1 MVYIFDEPSMGELH
15 AHPRLSVEE
24 GFGKPIQPTRG
35 IWPPGEKG
43 YYKSWDSPI
52 GRGIDRTQAKLWR
65 ARNALAI
72 RQLAGR
78 LEAPAGTDFHQL
90 LRLAH
95 GLPLSAPP
103 HEPRS
108 ERNEDHRWVAEF
120 EWELEEHGLSYPANL
135 TSILEAYG
143 RRHGLVR
150 KDLTPVEPN
159 PPAQS
164 ELEANGDEEPPSWVT
179 RVLGLWEGSR

>member
-1 MVYIFDEPSMGELH
+1 MGELH

-24 GFGKPIQPTRG
+24 GFGRPIQPTRG

-52 GRGIDRTQAKLWR
+52 GSGADRNQARVWR
-65 ARNALAI
+65 ALNALSI
-72 RQLAGR
+72 RRLAER

-95 GLPLSAPP
+95 GLPLSQPP

-108 ERNEDHRWVAEF
+108 DRNEDHRWVAEF

-143 RRHGLVR
+143 RRRGLAR
-150 KDLTPVEPN
+150 KDLAPVESPS
-159 PPAQS
+159 PAEP

-179 RVLGLWEGSR
+179 RVLGLWEESR